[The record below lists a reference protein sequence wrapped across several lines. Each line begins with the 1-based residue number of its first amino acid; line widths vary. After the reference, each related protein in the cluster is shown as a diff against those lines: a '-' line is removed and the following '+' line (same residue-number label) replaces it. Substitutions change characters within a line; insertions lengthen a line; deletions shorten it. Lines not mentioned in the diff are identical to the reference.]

1 MASFE
6 AVFWLVRISR
16 EQDGSADIKK
26 GDGGRVVMV
35 KAIIIC
41 VRVIGST

>member
-6 AVFWLVRISR
+6 SVCWLVRISR
-16 EQDGSADIKK
+16 EEGASADIKK